1 MTTNLDLTISMFI
14 SFILI
19 AGILLF
25 AKFSLRDFNK
35 IEKTVIVFRGNKIPK
50 LSNCKRILAR
60 RSCLCMRK
68 IERKRA
74 VHMLS

>member
-35 IEKTVIVFRGNKIPK
+35 IEKVIIVLIISLIYIN
-50 LSNCKRILAR
+50 SNYG
-60 RSCLCMRK
+60 
-68 IERKRA
+68 
-74 VHMLS
+74 